1 MSSPVSGNSPSAPVL
16 DAEVLAPPPPPN
28 SLSLI
33 GMVALL
39 AGLIGLV
46 SLCAVGSMVATSYN
60 AAAPVGPAADASA
73 VERFQYDM
81 QVEMSSIGQRY
92 LPGHIGFMAWH
103 LFLVLLLVMGGIGI
117 LRRTQSGRQFLL
129 YVMLFALLFE
139 VLRSGMYVLMI
150 LELLPM
156 MDESLVRSLRRAG
169 QQSPAAKQM
178 LERMAQGMTVAA
190 VVVGLVWPALKI
202 LFYGWAARY
211 LASQRAID
219 ACTPRPSAPQN
230 LAGLS

>member
-1 MSSPVSGNSPSAPVL
+1 MSSPVSGNSPTALPL
-16 DAEVLAPPPPPN
+16 DAVVLAAPPPPN
-28 SLSLI
+28 SLGLI

-39 AGLIGLV
+39 AGLAGLI
-46 SLCAVGSMVATSYN
+46 SLCAVGSMVTVNYN
-60 AAAPVGPAADASA
+60 AAAPIAPAADASA

-92 LPGHIGFMAWH
+92 LPGHIAFMSGH
-103 LFLVLLLVMGGIGI
+103 LLLVVLLVIGGIRI
-117 LRRTQSGRQFLL
+117 LRRSQAGRRFLL
-129 YVMLFALLFE
+129 YVMLFALAFE
-139 VLRSGMYVLMI
+139 VLRSGMYVLMM

-169 QQSPAAKQM
+169 QQAPAAKAM

-211 LASQRAID
+211 LASQTAID
-219 ACTPRPSAPQN
+219 ACTPAPVR
-230 LAGLS
+230 

>member
-39 AGLIGLV
+39 AGLAGLV
-46 SLCAVGSMVATSYN
+46 SLCAVGSMVATNYN
-60 AAAPVGPAADASA
+60 AAAPIAPAVDAPA
-73 VERFQYDM
+73 VERFQYDI

-103 LFLVLLLVMGGIGI
+103 LFLVLLLVMGGIGV
-117 LRRTQSGRQFLL
+117 LRRTQSGRRFLL
-129 YVMLFALLFE
+129 YALLFALLFE
-139 VLRSGMYVLMI
+139 VLRSGMYVLMM
-150 LELLPM
+150 LELLPV

-169 QQSPAAKQM
+169 QQGAAKQM
-178 LERMAQGMTVAA
+178 LERMAQGITVAA
-190 VVVGLVWPALKI
+190 VVMGLVWPALKI

-211 LASQRAID
+211 LASQTAID
-219 ACTPRPSAPQN
+219 ACTPRPSAHQN